1 MSLQTEAMRAT
12 KDRYITTFQH
22 KNGKWSGIE
31 MVNHP
36 TPSGCERW
44 MPTYSDKR
52 EWPDSKTAKKEF
64 KKVLPKPQ
72 FSSQTIKK
80 NKL

>member
-12 KDRYITTFQH
+12 DQRQITAFQH
-22 KNGKWSGIE
+22 QNGKWSAMEI
-31 MVNHP
+31 VNHP

-52 EWPDSKTAKKEF
+52 EWPDAETAKREF
-64 KKVLPKPQ
+64 TALLPK
-72 FSSQTIKK
+72 
-80 NKL
+80 